1 MKIED
6 ILALEENSKI
16 INLLTSDNTKYEE
29 VETYNDQYIGV
40 HDILNRASK
49 FIGEGDDRKE
59 VEQARI
65 VVKFQKKIVNFAVSF
80 LFGAPVKLVNNTDEK
95 SAGEPF
101 DMIKNTWRDSKL
113 DSHNK
118 KLAHALFKETQV
130 AEYYYVGK
138 DKEGKLKVKVALFSY
153 KNGDRIYPFCDDYGD
168 MVAFTRAYV
177 VKDENDKDYDCVDVF
192 TEDQLITFEKRTKN
206 TWERT
211 DKVNGVVISGGE
223 KEEKISIG
231 KIPIVYYEQDEPEWE
246 DVQNLIDKY
255 ELRLS
260 KLVDTNDYFSSPA
273 VVIKGK
279 VSNMPEKGEVG
290 KLFQIE
296 AEDIGGQAAYGDIDY
311 LTWDQTA
318 EAAALEMKILQ
329 GLIHSLTQTPD
340 LSFDNVKGIGDISG
354 IAMKFLF
361 LDSTLK
367 AMNKQEIFSEG
378 FTRRINILKAIHS
391 KIVNISEA
399 KGFDNLEIGIEFNDV
414 LPQNIQEIVDM
425 LYTAS
430 GAKPIMSQKS
440 AVNMNPLVE
449 KPGDVIA
456 EIKEEAKEDNVIPG
470 TQIFGE

>member
-1 MKIED
+1 
-6 ILALEENSKI
+6 
-16 INLLTSDNTKYEE
+16 
-29 VETYNDQYIGV
+29 
-40 HDILNRASK
+40 
-49 FIGEGDDRKE
+49 
-59 VEQARI
+59 
-65 VVKFQKKIVNFAVSF
+65 
-80 LFGAPVKLVNNTDEK
+80 
-95 SAGEPF
+95 
-101 DMIKNTWRDSKL
+101 
-113 DSHNK
+113 
-118 KLAHALFKETQV
+118 
-130 AEYYYVGK
+130 
-138 DKEGKLKVKVALFSY
+138 
-153 KNGDRIYPFCDDYGD
+153 
-168 MVAFTRAYV
+168 
-177 VKDENDKDYDCVDVF
+177 
-192 TEDQLITFEKRTKN
+192 
-206 TWERT
+206 
-211 DKVNGVVISGGE
+211 
-223 KEEKISIG
+223 
-231 KIPIVYYEQDEPEWE
+231 
-246 DVQNLIDKY
+246 
-255 ELRLS
+255 
-260 KLVDTNDYFSSPA
+260 
-273 VVIKGK
+273 
-279 VSNMPEKGEVG
+279 
-290 KLFQIE
+290 
-296 AEDIGGQAAYGDIDY
+296 
-311 LTWDQTA
+311 
-318 EAAALEMKILQ
+318 MKILQ